1 MDFFMCEFA
10 VVGVSGMF
18 QVYIYICVFKI
29 NTDTLMCL
37 STPMRIATFP
47 QPLENRPT
55 WATWA
60 TCQDGCWCFMYHC
73 CWSGASCLLDPVK
86 NVRENRRKSGGSEES
101 LLTPEVHWIALD
113 TIFKCDIWKGE
124 HEVFEHVTE
133 IYREVTTN
141 YNQEDPNMR
150 MGQNLQHPCLMNMH
164 VFGPTIL
171 MFTRVLRF
179 CSITVAAVAFCFFSH
194 CSPWNQVW
202 DLKMENC

>member
-1 MDFFMCEFA
+1 M
-10 VVGVSGMF
+10 
-18 QVYIYICVFKI
+18 
-29 NTDTLMCL
+29 
-37 STPMRIATFP
+37 
-47 QPLENRPT
+47 
-55 WATWA
+55 
-60 TCQDGCWCFMYHC
+60 
-73 CWSGASCLLDPVK
+73 DPVK

-179 CSITVAAVAFCFFSH
+179 CSITVAAVAFCFFLIV
-194 CSPWNQVW
+194 PPET
-202 DLKMENC
+202 KFGT